1 MAKLILRKHQ
11 RALVQSFQKYQL
23 DDMIAEDEAAKRRSQ
38 IIDNLARMVDDDEN
52 KDNDVL
58 VEGRYNLVNEEEL
71 TPEQR
76 ELLHEIREKF
86 DPQDIVADLCILY
99 EVTGY

>member
-1 MAKLILRKHQ
+1 M
-11 RALVQSFQKYQL
+11 QSFQKYQL